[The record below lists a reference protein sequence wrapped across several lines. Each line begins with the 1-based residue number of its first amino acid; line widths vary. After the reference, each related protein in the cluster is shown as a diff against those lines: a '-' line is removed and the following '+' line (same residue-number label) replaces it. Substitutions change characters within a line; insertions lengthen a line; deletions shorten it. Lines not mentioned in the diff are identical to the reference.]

1 MKSNAEID
9 FTISAEDME
18 VRKNFKRIE
27 SYGASSGFSVYGG
40 KL

>member
-1 MKSNAEID
+1 MKVNADVDFEI
-9 FTISAEDME
+9 SSEDME
-18 VRKNFKRIE
+18 ALKNFKKIE